1 MHADEAGVGPW
12 MVDPETLTLL
22 RLDKAMRALD
32 DDDPDLALVE
42 AEELLATR
50 PGHPEALGIV
60 GRAALQI
67 GDAAMARAA
76 LERLQAAGD
85 VDAITSLLLSQ
96 ARFGTADLEGAV
108 EAARSATDAQP
119 DMAAGWFQQ
128 ALALDRL
135 GRPGPAALAWQRAA
149 ALDAERFHLPVQV
162 DDDLWAACLKTALAA
177 LPETVRPFYGEV
189 PVVWGQYPAVADL
202 LAEAPPLSPLL
213 DAMYR
218 GTPPMDP
225 EDRQQQLP
233 EQVTL
238 FRGNLVLPSGDPTT
252 LVHRIHAAL
261 VHEAHDWLGLVPAGE
276 AGDPASD

>member
-32 DDDPDLALVE
+32 EDNPDLALVE
-42 AEELLATR
+42 AEELLAAR
-50 PGHPEALGIV
+50 PSHPEALGIV
-60 GRAALQI
+60 GRAALQL

-76 LERLQAAGD
+76 LERLQGAGE
-85 VDAITSLLLSQ
+85 VDAVTSLLLSQ

-108 EAARSATDAQP
+108 EAARAATDDQP

-135 GRPGPAALAWQRAA
+135 AQPGPAALAWQRAA
-149 ALDAERFHLPVQV
+149 ALDPERFQLPVQV
-162 DDDLWAACLKTALAA
+162 DDDLWVACLNTALAA
-177 LPETVRPFYGEV
+177 LPDAVRPFYSEV
-189 PVVWGQYPAVADL
+189 PIVWGHYPAVADL

-225 EDRQQQLP
+225 EDRLQQLP
-233 EQVTL
+233 ERVTL
-238 FRGNLVLPSGDPTT
+238 FRGNLVLPSGDPAA
-252 LVHRIHAAL
+252 LAHRIHAAL
-261 VHEAHDWLGLVPAGE
+261 VHEAHDWLGLVPS
-276 AGDPASD
+276 GDESE